1 MELLDADRR
10 LSWQRLTTIGVGA
23 VISTVLIV
31 TGFISDDV
39 WGTFNGATFVAFVG
53 SEAVRHYSR
62 NRFVNQQPI
71 DPGAP

>member
-10 LSWQRLTTIGVGA
+10 LSWQRLATIGVGA
-23 VISTVLIV
+23 AISTALIV
-31 TGFISDDV
+31 TGYISDDV

-62 NRFVNQQPI
+62 NRFANQSPA